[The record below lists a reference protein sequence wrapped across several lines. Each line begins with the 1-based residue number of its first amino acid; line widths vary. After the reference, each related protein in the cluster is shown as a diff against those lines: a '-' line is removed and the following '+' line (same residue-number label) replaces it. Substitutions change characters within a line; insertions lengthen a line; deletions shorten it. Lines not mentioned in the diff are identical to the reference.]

1 MLKAGMGA
9 LQQRVMPSVQADPD
23 VFLYA
28 TWISVWG
35 RWFIWLVCVFLLAY
49 RPGSWYPESMEYLP
63 IPVLLF
69 AANGLVHHRLLTHR
83 PVTWRW
89 LLFLGAMD
97 VALITVGVF
106 IGGGFRSFIFLFYY
120 PAMAV
125 FAVVFSSS
133 RLSLAW
139 TTTAAVAYVVVCL
152 VAGPGLDLG
161 AGNEKVLVPR
171 LAVMYTIVVGVN
183 LITRFER
190 ARWHAAVARERQ
202 LLQERIV
209 LSQTIHDTTAQTAYM
224 IGLGIH
230 RARHLAG
237 ESKEELAEL
246 KAALDATL
254 ELTMSAMW
262 ELRGPIDAGHIVE
275 GRELGRV
282 LWSHCATFEKITGVP
297 AEMSQSGTEPPLAT
311 ETRTRLFSI
320 AHNALTNAFLHA
332 RAGRVDVRLSF
343 EPGRIRLSVSDD
355 GVGLPDDYTERGRGF
370 NGMTADAEQMGG
382 TLTVESARGA
392 GTTVTCVVP
401 HETADGGV

>member
-1 MLKAGMGA
+1 MVT
-9 LQQRVMPSVQADPD
+9 LQKWLTPSPLTDPD
-23 VFLYA
+23 VLLYA

-97 VALITVGVF
+97 IVLITVGVF
-106 IGGGFRSFIFLFYY
+106 IGGGFRSFIFLAYY
-120 PAMAV
+120 PSLAV
-125 FAVVFSSS
+125 FAVVFSS
-133 RLSLAW
+133 RWLTLAW

-152 VAGPGLDLG
+152 VASPGLDLG
-161 AGNEKVLVPR
+161 AGNEKVLVAR
-171 LAVMYTIVVGVN
+171 LAVMYTMVVGIGF
-183 LITRFER
+183 ITWFER
-190 ARWHAAVARERQ
+190 VRWRAAVTRERQ
-202 LLQERIV
+202 LRQERIE

-230 RARHLAG
+230 RARNLAG
-237 ESKEELAEL
+237 ASNQDLM
-246 KAALDATL
+246 AALDATL
-254 ELTMSAMW
+254 ELSRAAMW
-262 ELRGPIDAGHIVE
+262 EMCGIPSTAGHIVE

-297 AEMSQSGTEPPLAT
+297 AELSQSGTEPPLAT
-311 ETRTRLFSI
+311 ETRNRLFSI
-320 AHNALTNAFLHA
+320 AHNALANAFLHA

-370 NGMTADAEQMGG
+370 NGMRADAEQMGG

>member
-1 MLKAGMGA
+1 MGA
-9 LQQRVMPSVQADPD
+9 LQKRVMPGIPTDPD

-49 RPGSWYPESMEYLP
+49 RPGSWYPESMEFLA

-97 VALITVGVF
+97 VVLITVGVF

-125 FAVVFSSS
+125 FAVAFSSYW
-133 RLSLAW
+133 LSLAW

-152 VAGPGLDLG
+152 VAGLGLDLG
-161 AGNEKVLVPR
+161 ASNEKVLVTR
-171 LAVMYTIVVGVN
+171 LAVMYTIVVGIN

-190 ARWHAAVARERQ
+190 TRWHAAVARERERR
-202 LLQERIV
+202 QERIE
-209 LSQTIHDTTAQTAYM
+209 LSQTIHDTIAQTAYM

-230 RARHLAG
+230 NARQLAG
-237 ESKEELAEL
+237 ESNRELA
-246 KAALDATL
+246 AALDATL
-254 ELTMSAMW
+254 ELSRSAMW
-262 ELRGPIDAGHIVE
+262 EMRGPIDAGHLVE

-297 AEMSQSGTEPPLAT
+297 SELSQSGTEPPLSH
-311 ETRTRLFSI
+311 RDPDPSLLHRPQRPDQRLP
-320 AHNALTNAFLHA
+320 ARPARQRQGQPELRGPPDQALRLGRRRGPA
-332 RAGRVDVRLSF
+332 RRLRGTG
-343 EPGRIRLSVSDD
+343 PRLQRDD
-355 GVGLPDDYTERGRGF
+355 GGSCSDGR
-370 NGMTADAEQMGG
+370 NAH
-382 TLTVESARGA
+382 R
-392 GTTVTCVVP
+392 
-401 HETADGGV
+401 

>member
-1 MLKAGMGA
+1 MGA
-9 LQQRVMPSVQADPD
+9 LRKRVMPGVQADPY
-23 VFLYA
+23 VVEYA
-28 TWISVWG
+28 ARVSVWG
-35 RWFIWLVCVFLLAY
+35 RWFIWLVGVFLIVY
-49 RPGSWYPESMEYLP
+49 RPGFWYPEYIEYLVT
-63 IPVLLF
+63 PVLLF

-97 VALITVGVF
+97 VALTTLGVF
-106 IGGGFRSFIFLFYY
+106 IGGGFRSFIFVAYY
-120 PAMAV
+120 PAVAI
-125 FAVVFSSS
+125 FAVVFPSYWHT
-133 RLSLAW
+133 LAW
-139 TTTAAVAYVVVCL
+139 STMAAAAYVVVCL
-152 VAGPGLDLG
+152 VASPGLDLG
-161 AGNEKVLVPR
+161 AGNEKVLVAR
-171 LAVMYTIVVGVN
+171 LAVMYAIVLGIN

-190 ARWHAAVARERQ
+190 ARWHAAVARERR
-202 LLQERIV
+202 LRQERIE
-209 LSQTIHDTTAQTAYM
+209 LSQTIHDTTAQTVYM

-230 RARHLAG
+230 RSRELAG
-237 ESKEELAEL
+237 ESDAELAEL

-262 ELRGPIDAGHIVE
+262 ELRGPIDAAHIVE

-297 AEMSQSGTEPPLAT
+297 AELSQSGTEPPLAA

-332 RAGRVDVRLSF
+332 RPGRVDARLSF
-343 EPGRIRLSVSDD
+343 ELDHIRLSVSDD
-355 GVGLPDDYTERGRGF
+355 GVGLPDDYGERGRGIG
-370 NGMTADAEQMGG
+370 GMRADAERMGG

-401 HETADGGV
+401 HATPDGGV